1 MMVYFMIF
9 AREGVLFLSGDAFEG
24 AIMPMIIIMPTLL
37 FIGLTNIMGIQM
49 LIPMGQENAVMIS
62 TFVGAIVDLV
72 LNSILIPQLGANG
85 AAIGTLVAELVVLIV
100 QMVYLRKD
108 ISFLYAKQSYI
119 KILLALFISS
129 AAAYI
134 IKILSVEIFIK
145 LVISAIVFFG
155 IYVVALYLMKE
166 EIVRDNA
173 DKVIKKVFKRNK

>member
-1 MMVYFMIF
+1 M
-9 AREGVLFLSGDAFEG
+9 
-24 AIMPMIIIMPTLL
+24 
-37 FIGLTNIMGIQM
+37 
-49 LIPMGQENAVMIS
+49 
-62 TFVGAIVDLV
+62 
-72 LNSILIPQLGANG
+72 
-85 AAIGTLVAELVVLIV
+85 IV

-119 KILLALFISS
+119 KILLALVISS
-129 AAAYI
+129 AVAYI
-134 IKILSVEIFIK
+134 IKILSVGIFIK

>member
-1 MMVYFMIF
+1 
-9 AREGVLFLSGDAFEG
+9 
-24 AIMPMIIIMPTLL
+24 
-37 FIGLTNIMGIQM
+37 
-49 LIPMGQENAVMIS
+49 MIS

-72 LNSILIPQLGANG
+72 LNTILIPQLGANG
-85 AAIGTLVAELVVLIV
+85 AAIGTLAAELVVLIV

-119 KILLALFISS
+119 KILLALVISS
-129 AAAYI
+129 AVAYI
-134 IKILSVEIFIK
+134 IK
-145 LVISAIVFFG
+145 IVFFG

>member
-1 MMVYFMIF
+1 
-9 AREGVLFLSGDAFEG
+9 
-24 AIMPMIIIMPTLL
+24 
-37 FIGLTNIMGIQM
+37 
-49 LIPMGQENAVMIS
+49 
-62 TFVGAIVDLV
+62 
-72 LNSILIPQLGANG
+72 
-85 AAIGTLVAELVVLIV
+85 
-100 QMVYLRKD
+100 MVYLRKD

-134 IKILSVEIFIK
+134 IKILSVGIFIK